1 MDKHLTVV
9 LCCALLYLMFIATI
23 ETIAMICKNNLRG
36 NGNVTYELKVSN
48 GLNHSSFNYDLR
60 AP

>member
-9 LCCALLYLMFIATI
+9 LCCAFVYLMFIATI

-48 GLNHSSFNYDLR
+48 RFNHSRYNYDHR
-60 AP
+60 TP